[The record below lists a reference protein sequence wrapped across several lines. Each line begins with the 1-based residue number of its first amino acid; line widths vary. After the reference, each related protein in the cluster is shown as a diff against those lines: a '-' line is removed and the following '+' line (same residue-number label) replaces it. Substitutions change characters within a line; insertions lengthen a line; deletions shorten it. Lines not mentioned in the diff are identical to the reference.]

1 MLHYICGL
9 YDQLL
14 RGSTAGLLPAVFPV
28 LLYNGGE
35 RWTVPGNVR
44 ELIDGSIP
52 SRYIP
57 SFEYY
62 PVIEHDIPDETLERV
77 RGLVAAVVYLEKRRD
92 ADSLAGA
99 VDAVIGMLAEERP
112 EELRLFSKW
121 LNRMFRHAFTAGE
134 IERIRDLRGVRSM
147 LSEVVDQI
155 IERGKEEGGEQK
167 AREAAR
173 RMLVEGISVEVIS
186 RVTGLTVAEIRG
198 LSQDSDNGRE

>member
-14 RGSTAGLLPAVFPV
+14 RGSSAGLLPAVFPV

-112 EELRLFSKW
+112 EELRLFSQCGSI
-121 LNRMFRHAFTAGE
+121 AFAIDFPPGSRRIWRFGCRPTAQVKSHVSQ
-134 IERIRDLRGVRSM
+134 RVYPRRD
-147 LSEVVDQI
+147 
-155 IERGKEEGGEQK
+155 
-167 AREAAR
+167 
-173 RMLVEGISVEVIS
+173 
-186 RVTGLTVAEIRG
+186 
-198 LSQDSDNGRE
+198 